1 MAYVSNSGHPHHD
14 GGRCNGRGNHLPSD
28 DGPLVDDLRRPWRRS
43 KEWRQW
49 AIVGIVGL
57 LVVAILL
64 PLAAI
69 LVRAAISRAREYQA
83 DATGAQHCKNPWALA
98 NALEK
103 LETETH
109 RTPMKVNEP
118 VSHLFIAN
126 LLSGFSATMFST
138 HPPMKERISRLR
150 EMRCY

>member
-1 MAYVSNSGHPHHD
+1 M
-14 GGRCNGRGNHLPSD
+14 
-28 DGPLVDDLRRPWRRS
+28 
-43 KEWRQW
+43 
-49 AIVGIVGL
+49 VGIVGL

-64 PLAAI
+64 PLAAV

-83 DATGAQHCKNPWALA
+83 DATGAKNCRNPWALA

-109 RTPMKVNEP
+109 RTPMKVNEA

-126 LLSGFSATMFST
+126 PLIGFSATMFST
-138 HPPMKERISRLR
+138 HPPMQERISRLR
-150 EMRCY
+150 DMRGY